1 MKKEL
6 LKRLGLNPDAT
17 PEQIEAA
24 IEAHLDQID
33 DLKARVEELKAAPP
47 ETDVQKLE
55 KRIAQKIAQSGGA
68 LNREQA
74 ITAIQHQDEAAA
86 KAKSA
91 KKK

>member
-1 MKKEL
+1 MNKEL

-17 PEQIEAA
+17 AEQIETA
-24 IEAHLDQID
+24 IEAHLDQIA

-47 ETDVQKLE
+47 ETDVAKLE
-55 KRIAQKIAQSGGA
+55 KRITQKIAQSGGA

-74 ITAIQHQDEAAA
+74 LVAIQHQDEAAA
-86 KAKSA
+86 KAKPA